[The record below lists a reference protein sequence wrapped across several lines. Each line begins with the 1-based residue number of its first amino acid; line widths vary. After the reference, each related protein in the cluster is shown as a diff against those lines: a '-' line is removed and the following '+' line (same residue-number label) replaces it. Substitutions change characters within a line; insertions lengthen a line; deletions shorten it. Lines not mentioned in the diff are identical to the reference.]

1 MLVAWLTSLT
11 VEPGTA
17 APFGSVMVP
26 LTPPVDVWAEAARP
40 SATRQKSSDAIALK
54 NFMANTSPSVE
65 RLQSRAPSA
74 RMEPAATESA
84 AAARVAE
91 VKALEGTCPRLGPG
105 QATTGAGLNQTGV
118 LSLN

>member
-1 MLVAWLTSLT
+1 
-11 VEPGTA
+11 
-17 APFGSVMVP
+17 
-26 LTPPVDVWAEAARP
+26 
-40 SATRQKSSDAIALK
+40 
-54 NFMANTSPSVE
+54 
-65 RLQSRAPSA
+65 
-74 RMEPAATESA
+74 MEPAATESA